1 MSVFLTIKET
11 ATRSGLSQFYMCFL
25 LLNGG
30 LLLIDACMPFQS
42 AKPDK
47 AKIEKL
53 NAFLTAQNEG
63 GAYGDYDET
72 SLVTLLA
79 GDTSDEIYIMQVS
92 NYGILRVHISAES
105 GVKVA
110 YSVDS
115 GYTEVPFDAETCTLN
130 TKLFNPPSN
139 NLEDEINVYF
149 LTMLVDAG
157 ILLSKTGLDITL
169 KDLGFPRWDAVV

>member
-1 MSVFLTIKET
+1 
-11 ATRSGLSQFYMCFL
+11 
-25 LLNGG
+25 
-30 LLLIDACMPFQS
+30 
-42 AKPDK
+42 
-47 AKIEKL
+47 
-53 NAFLTAQNEG
+53 
-63 GAYGDYDET
+63 
-72 SLVTLLA
+72 
-79 GDTSDEIYIMQVS
+79 MQVS

-115 GYTEVPFDAETCTLN
+115 GYTEVPFDAEMCTLN

-139 NLEDEINVYF
+139 NLEDEFNVYF